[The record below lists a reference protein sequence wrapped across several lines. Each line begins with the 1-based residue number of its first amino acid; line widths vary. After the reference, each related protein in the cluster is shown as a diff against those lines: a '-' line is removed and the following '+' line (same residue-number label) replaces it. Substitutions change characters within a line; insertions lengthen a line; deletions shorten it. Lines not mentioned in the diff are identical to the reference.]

1 MPTHLRSL
9 ADLSS
14 SQVALPR
21 HWLRD
26 GWSAADALPTQ
37 TGPHRL
43 RLRHRSGGFPPVDL
57 YADWDGRRFVALR
70 PDPYTAVPGLVEPMF
85 RALLERFD
93 GNAGQWDITAWI
105 HELQTTEQRA
115 VDAAA
120 SAAPAN
126 PAADP
131 TPA

>member
-1 MPTHLRSL
+1 MPTHLRCL

-14 SQVALPR
+14 SRLILPR

-26 GWSAADALPTQ
+26 GWTGTETLPTQ

-57 YADWDGRRFVALR
+57 CADWDGTRFVRLR

-85 RALLERFD
+85 RALLERLD
-93 GNAGQWDITAWI
+93 TNAGQWDITAWI
-105 HELQTTEQRA
+105 SDRLTSEQRA
-115 VDAAA
+115 LDAPP
-120 SAAPAN
+120 APP
-126 PAADP
+126 PA
-131 TPA
+131 